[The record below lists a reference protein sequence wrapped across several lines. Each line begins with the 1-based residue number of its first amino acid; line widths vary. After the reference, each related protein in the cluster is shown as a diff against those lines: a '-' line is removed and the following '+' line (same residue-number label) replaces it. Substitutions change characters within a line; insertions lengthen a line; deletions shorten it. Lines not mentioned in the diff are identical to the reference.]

1 MQNGLYSVDINKMS
15 LQVADQ
21 SIVRSQSDGDRLANA
36 NCSLDNIN
44 KLEAELLKLPQIDCP
59 LHHSFAPH
67 VYLREIT
74 MPEGA
79 FIIGREHTTEH
90 FNIILTGRASVL
102 MDGVVHEIQAPCII
116 KSNAGV
122 RKILYIHET
131 MRWATVHPTDETNIE
146 ILEETLTVKTPA
158 FRDHEM
164 RKQFE
169 DFQKKLIE
177 LKEKQ

>member
-1 MQNGLYSVDINKMS
+1 MS
-15 LQVADQ
+15 TQLVDQ
-21 SIVRSQSDGDRLANA
+21 SLVRNQDEGTRFAEAD
-36 NCSLDNIN
+36 CSLDNVN
-44 KLEAELLKLPQIDCP
+44 RLEAELLKLPQIDCP
-59 LHHSFAPH
+59 LHHNFAPH
-67 VYLREIT
+67 IYLREIT

-79 FIIGREHTTEH
+79 FVIGREHKTEH

-102 MDGVVHEIQAPCII
+102 MDGVIHEIQAPCII

-158 FRDHEM
+158 FREHEM
-164 RKQFE
+164 QKQLE

-177 LKEKQ
+177 SKEKQ